1 MAQAGDS
8 AIQGTGGASR
18 SWRWSSVLM
27 RSLHLL
33 AVVAFGALLLGAPYV
48 PLQEYVGILVLASG
62 VLLWAIDL
70 RLHPAHL
77 VEGVGVSMLF
87 KLALLVG
94 MLVVPS
100 LREPL
105 FWIVVAW
112 SAVFSHAPG
121 SFRNARLTRTSPSKG

>member
-1 MAQAGDS
+1 MASAAGNPFQS
-8 AIQGTGGASR
+8 AGGVSNG
-18 SWRWSSVLM
+18 WRWSSVLA

-33 AVVAFGALLLGAPYV
+33 AVVAFGALLLGATNV
-48 PLQEYVGILVLASG
+48 PLQEYVGLLVLASG

-121 SFRNARLTRTSPSKG
+121 SFRNARLIRTSPSKG

>member
-1 MAQAGDS
+1 MASADGNPVQSAGGVS
-8 AIQGTGGASR
+8 HG
-18 SWRWSSVLM
+18 WRWSSVLA

-33 AVVAFGALLLGAPYV
+33 AVVAFGALLLGAPYI
-48 PLQEYVGILVLASG
+48 PLQEYVGLLVLASG
-62 VLLWAIDL
+62 AILWAIDL

-77 VEGVGVSMLF
+77 VEGVGASMLV

-94 MLVVPS
+94 MLVVPP

-121 SFRNARLTRTSPSKG
+121 SFRNARLARKPPFEG